1 MTDSDKFNVPILQVH
16 GNMSRAHNDSL
27 SERMREC
34 FDLGILT
41 FPFCVLTSNSQ
52 ASVSYSFQ

>member
-16 GNMSRAHNDSL
+16 GNTSMAHNDFL
-27 SERMREC
+27 SERMRER

-41 FPFCVLTSNSQ
+41 FPFCMLTSNFR
-52 ASVSYSFQ
+52 ASVS